1 MADKKSPASGWPLVK
16 GDFHSGDA
24 NSPVAVITMG
34 SHLDEQGICD
44 AGAAL
49 CGSCKTEN
57 LGLEK
62 VIANVIA
69 NPNIRFALLVGTEV
83 KGHLSGQ
90 TLVAL
95 HKGGVKEGR
104 VVGAEGAIPFIE
116 NLNDAHIKRFQEQV
130 EIVNIMESEDLGA
143 IKAKINELKGRDPGA
158 FGAEAIVVE
167 VKEAAGGAEET
178 TGEAQPISGE
188 MAIITARMKVIEKM
202 VVDIGYR
209 NKFAAGV
216 YAGKIE
222 GLMIGLIVSFALIGI
237 TYVEVNKMAEDAK
250 STGPVRMVA
259 IDNMVENIRYKSQIL
274 ARTNK
279 IDSAVTATG
288 LVGFI
293 AGLLLALI
301 LIVVPALLMG

>member
-24 NSPVAVITMG
+24 NSPVAVVTMG

-69 NPNIRFALLVGTEV
+69 NPNIRFVLFCGTEV

-90 TLVAL
+90 TFGAL
-95 HKGGVKEGR
+95 HKGGVKDGR

-116 NLNDAHIKRFQEQV
+116 NLTDAHIKRFQEQT

-143 IKAKINELKGRDPGA
+143 IKAKINELKARDPGA
-158 FGAEAIVVE
+158 FAGEPMVVE
-167 VKEAAGGAEET
+167 VKEAAGGAEVGAAACKPPVPRDREET
-178 TGEAQPISGE
+178 RQDREEDRVRGCGDCAACWTKDR
-188 MAIITARMKVIEKM
+188 T
-202 VVDIGYR
+202 GYR
-209 NKFAAGV
+209 YTVRPHGRRYRICDAAV
-216 YAGKIE
+216 
-222 GLMIGLIVSFALIGI
+222 
-237 TYVEVNKMAEDAK
+237 
-250 STGPVRMVA
+250 PVTR
-259 IDNMVENIRYKSQIL
+259 N
-274 ARTNK
+274 
-279 IDSAVTATG
+279 
-288 LVGFI
+288 
-293 AGLLLALI
+293 
-301 LIVVPALLMG
+301 

>member
-116 NLNDAHIKRFQEQV
+116 NLNDAAIKRFQEQV

-143 IKAKINELKGRDPGA
+143 IKAKINELKAKDPGA
-158 FGAEAIVVE
+158 FAADAIVVE
-167 VKEAAGGAEET
+167 VKEAAGGEEA
-178 TGEAQPISGE
+178 TGEARPLSGE
-188 MAIITARMKVIEKM
+188 MALITARMKVIEKM

-209 NKFAAGV
+209 DKFAAGV

-222 GLMIGLIVSFALIGI
+222 GLMIGLIISFAL
-237 TYVEVNKMAEDAK
+237 
-250 STGPVRMVA
+250 
-259 IDNMVENIRYKSQIL
+259 
-274 ARTNK
+274 
-279 IDSAVTATG
+279 
-288 LVGFI
+288 VGF
-293 AGLLLALI
+293 
-301 LIVVPALLMG
+301 LMMG